1 MKITERGWAGHFI
14 CANRCRFRR
23 NTLIEGAGRRI
34 VVSTVGGFFTN
45 EGLQQIGHN
54 RYYETMAFAA
64 KDDGGYVEADVSE
77 PLDIEGACGIYAE
90 RPEELPDQVDDYANM
105 IHDKAVAEFAAQ
117 LSLQPNA

>member
-34 VVSTVGGFFTN
+34 VVSTVGGFFTDK
-45 EGLQQIGHN
+45 GLQQVGHN
-54 RYYETMAFAA
+54 RYYETMAFSA
-64 KDDGGYVEADVSE
+64 KDDNGYVEADASD
-77 PLDIEGACGIYAE
+77 PLDFEGTRGIYAE
-90 RPEELPDQVDDYANM
+90 RPEELPDHVDNYANM
-105 IHDKAVAEFAAQ
+105 IHDKAVAEFVAQ